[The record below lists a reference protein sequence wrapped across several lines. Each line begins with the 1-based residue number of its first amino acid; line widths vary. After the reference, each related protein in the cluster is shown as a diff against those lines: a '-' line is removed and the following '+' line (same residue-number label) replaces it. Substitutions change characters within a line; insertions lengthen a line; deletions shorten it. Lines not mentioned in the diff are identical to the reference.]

1 MHVSTCL
8 CASVSRTCNISNV
21 QKIHELYLSFY
32 GHIFDTVDTL
42 TSTCSPEP
50 NCEVPPSQS
59 AQEAE
64 DEAWLTGTH
73 DEMYH
78 QVIAGESPAISFA
91 GGAFAVPF

>member
-1 MHVSTCL
+1 MNYIYRSMGT
-8 CASVSRTCNISNV
+8 
-21 QKIHELYLSFY
+21 
-32 GHIFDTVDTL
+32 IFDTVDTL

-64 DEAWLTGTH
+64 DEAWLKGTH

-78 QVIAGESPAISFA
+78 QVIARELCHF
-91 GGAFAVPF
+91 VCR

>member
-1 MHVSTCL
+1 MHVSMCL
-8 CASVSRTCNISNV
+8 RASVSRTCGNISNV
-21 QKIHELYLSFY
+21 QKLHELYLSFY

-64 DEAWLTGTH
+64 DEAWR
-73 DEMYH
+73 D
-78 QVIAGESPAISFA
+78 VSPSHCEGDSCHFV
-91 GGAFAVPF
+91 GGCCKLHSVLK